1 MSRKRLPRL
10 GVVIGLVPVLLT
22 VLAPAVSARSSI
34 ILATSKPSGD
44 PGLIDVFIEDVVYD
58 TATGTVAVTAN
69 VQCATEATS
78 LIFVDFSATQTRGGT
93 TRSGTS
99 FNDDLNCNE
108 SFTEVW
114 STEGGFV
121 PGPATVDV
129 SGTACS
135 FSCTSETLRAKVVLI
150 P

>member
-1 MSRKRLPRL
+1 MSRERVSQLA
-10 GVVIGLVPVLLT
+10 VIVGLVAILLT

-34 ILATSKPSGD
+34 ILQTTKTSD
-44 PGLIDVFIEDVVYD
+44 PGLIDVVLEDVVYD
-58 TATGTVAVTAN
+58 ASADTIALTAT
-69 VQCATEATS
+69 VQCFTERTS
-78 LIFVDFSATQTRGGT
+78 LIFVDFLATQTRGDT

-108 SFTEVW
+108 TFTEVW

-121 PGPATVDV
+121 PGPATIDV

-135 FSCTSETLRAKVVLI
+135 FSCTSETLVAKVVLI

>member
-1 MSRKRLPRL
+1 MSRERVSQLA
-10 GVVIGLVPVLLT
+10 VIVGLVAILLT

-34 ILATSKPSGD
+34 ILQTTKTSD
-44 PGLIDVFIEDVVYD
+44 PGLIDVVLEDVVYD
-58 TATGTVAVTAN
+58 ASADTIALTAT
-69 VQCATEATS
+69 VQCFTERTS
-78 LIFVDFSATQTRGGT
+78 LIFVDFLATQTRGGT

-108 SFTEVW
+108 TFTEVW

-121 PGPATVDV
+121 PGPATVEFRAF
-129 SGTACS
+129 ACS
-135 FSCTSETLRAKVVLI
+135 FSCTSETLVAKVVLI

>member
-10 GVVIGLVPVLLT
+10 AVIIGLVAMLLT

-34 ILATSKPSGD
+34 ILSTSKPSGD
-44 PGLIDVFIEDVVYD
+44 PGLIDVVLEDVVYD
-58 TATGTVAVTAN
+58 ASAGTVAVTAT
-69 VQCATEATS
+69 VQCFTERTS
-78 LIFVDFSATQTRGGT
+78 LIFVDFLATQTRGGT

-99 FNDDLNCNE
+99 FNQDLNCNE

-121 PGPATVDV
+121 PGPATIEF
-129 SGTACS
+129 TPFACS
-135 FSCTSETLRAKVVLI
+135 FSCTSETLVAKVVLI